1 MPTPL
6 QYRTLTLSPNL
17 FRNPK
22 TFSKA
27 ETTYSPNILD
37 KHLINLAKPITTL
50 KDIERTISK
59 ECVFLINKSQNPL
72 YSFVWILN

>member
-1 MPTPL
+1 MTTPI
-6 QYRTLTLSPNL
+6 QYKTLTLRPNL

-27 ETTYSPNILD
+27 ETNYSPNILD
-37 KHLINLAKPITTL
+37 KHLINLAKPFTTL
-50 KDIERTISK
+50 NDIERAISK
-59 ECVFLINKSQNPL
+59 ECVCLINKSQNPL